1 MRKAVCAV
9 AALLLLLAVSACGDA
24 GVRDVLPV
32 SEPPAGDAS
41 VPDGT
46 DEPPRFEPNRALFNA
61 DAPDG
66 HSIMA
71 DDGRLYCVNARGEVT
86 YSLPCGERNATRLYG
101 GVFLSYDGITA
112 RLRRA
117 DGSEVA
123 VEGGTDKLDL
133 LFLSGDTCFD
143 YEAFQSGVT
152 EAQRR
157 NIMANELL
165 EDGYIL
171 ALRASDGGT
180 SPVFELGVLRI
191 DGRWAVPP
199 AADHPLLWALAGD
212 APDALLSRLTYCR
225 EGVFRYDAGGCD
237 VNGDPVVYYYDVSG
251 NTLCRVEREGV
262 DAGRFCGGVALA
274 AGMDGDQRV
283 MYCGLARRR
292 GGQHRPDARLQL
304 RAGNGL
310 CRRAGVCARGDLRLC
325 YGFRRKSAQAAGG
338 VHQRRFL
345 RPADGNAAY
354 PVRAGRR
361 ALLLHGA

>member
-1 MRKAVCAV
+1 M
-9 AALLLLLAVSACGDA
+9 
-24 GVRDVLPV
+24 
-32 SEPPAGDAS
+32 
-41 VPDGT
+41 PDGT
-46 DEPPRFEPNRALFNA
+46 DEPPRFEPNRALFYA

-71 DDGRLYCVNARGEVT
+71 DGGRLYCVNARGEVT
-86 YSLPCGERNATRLYG
+86 YSLPCGERNATQLYG

-171 ALRASDGGT
+171 ALRASAGGT
-180 SPVFELGVLRI
+180 GPVLELGVLRI

-237 VNGDPVVYYYDVSG
+237 VNGESVVYYYDVSG

-262 DAGRFCGGVALA
+262 DAGRFCGASRL
-274 AGMDGDQRV
+274 
-283 MYCGLARRR
+283 RR
-292 GGQHRPDARLQL
+292 GWTAISASCMRSRPTAWR
-304 RAGNGL
+304 
-310 CRRAGVCARGDLRLC
+310 
-325 YGFRRKSAQAAGG
+325 SA
-338 VHQRRFL
+338 
-345 RPADGNAAY
+345 
-354 PVRAGRR
+354 PV
-361 ALLLHGA
+361 

>member
-1 MRKAVCAV
+1 MPTSPTDT
-9 AALLLLLAVSACGDA
+9 ALW
-24 GVRDVLPV
+24 
-32 SEPPAGDAS
+32 
-41 VPDGT
+41 
-46 DEPPRFEPNRALFNA
+46 
-61 DAPDG
+61 
-66 HSIMA
+66 A

-191 DGRWAVPP
+191 DG
-199 AADHPLLWALAGD
+199 AG
-212 APDALLSRLTYCR
+212 P
-225 EGVFRYDAGGCD
+225 
-237 VNGDPVVYYYDVSG
+237 
-251 NTLCRVEREGV
+251 
-262 DAGRFCGGVALA
+262 
-274 AGMDGDQRV
+274 
-283 MYCGLARRR
+283 
-292 GGQHRPDARLQL
+292 
-304 RAGNGL
+304 
-310 CRRAGVCARGDLRLC
+310 CRRLRTIPC
-325 YGFRRKSAQAAGG
+325 CGRWQATRRT
-338 VHQRRFL
+338 RCC
-345 RPADGNAAY
+345 
-354 PVRAGRR
+354 RA
-361 ALLLHGA
+361 